1 MSAFNMRRIP
11 VKPMSWVLI
20 YVPHFSSERN
30 VSQPSELTVLKVTIR
45 DLMVEL
51 KLA

>member
-1 MSAFNMRRIP
+1 MSAFNMLRIS

-20 YVPHFSSERN
+20 YIPNFSSERD
-30 VSQPSELTVLKVTIR
+30 VSQPSELIAHKVTIR